1 MDAKLII
8 CSCSQDVADQITT
21 TSTENR
27 LASHIYELPAWSH
40 YLWTTP
46 PHSESEVT
54 LVMITRSDLSDEL
67 YETILELCTSEL
79 PAIVSLPIDDV
90 HKPYV
95 KWMTRYLV
103 R

>member
-1 MDAKLII
+1 MDAKLIV

-21 TSTENR
+21 KSIKNR

-40 YLWTTP
+40 YLWGSP
-46 PHSESEVT
+46 PTESEVT

-67 YETILELCTSEL
+67 YETILEIYPSEL
-79 PAIVSLPIDDV
+79 PTIVSLPINDV

-95 KWMTRYLV
+95 KLMTRYLA

>member
-1 MDAKLII
+1 MDAELIVF
-8 CSCSQDVADQITT
+8 SCSQDVADKITIK
-21 TSTENR
+21 SAENR

-40 YLWTTP
+40 YLWSTS
-46 PHSESEVT
+46 PHSESQVT

-95 KWMTRYLV
+95 KWMTRYLA